1 MTDEPDPQ
9 ADVPQATPDPAR
21 SLAVDTPVAKP
32 LPKRELVTRRVFILG
47 GFWSA
52 MGLAVVGFLGAP
64 LDFMWPRGGGGFGGP
79 INVTPDRIPAE
90 GEDPRNIVEGRF
102 WLVNME
108 PGETPS
114 GVGTD
119 GGLLA
124 LYQKCPHLGCRVPYV
139 AGFNF
144 RDLKGWFRCPCHG
157 STYTKRGG
165 VLLSGPAPRPMDVF
179 PITVNN
185 DDPNN
190 PSITVQTGRDFEGS
204 GSADNPRRAAAYEP
218 GAITP
223 GAEEVAGSNEGEEE

>member
-32 LPKRELVTRRVFILG
+32 LPKRELVTRRIFILG

-52 MGLAVVGFLGAP
+52 MALSVVGFLGAP

-79 INVTPDRIPAE
+79 ITVTPDRVPAE
-90 GEDPRNIVEGRF
+90 GEDPKNFVEGRF

-108 PGETPS
+108 PGETPT
-114 GVGTD
+114 GVDTP
-119 GGLLA
+119 GGLIA
-124 LYQKCPHLGCRVPYV
+124 LYQKCPHLGCKVPYRSD
-139 AGFNF
+139 FKF

-165 VLLSGPAPRPMDVF
+165 VLVFGPAPRPMDVF
-179 PITVNN
+179 PLEVN
-185 DDPNN
+185 DDL
-190 PSITVQTGRDFEGS
+190 SITVQTGRSFEGN
-204 GSADNPRRAAAYEP
+204 GNADNPLRAAPYEV
-218 GAITP
+218 GSTTP
-223 GAEEVAGSNEGEEE
+223 EAGEVDSASEGDEG